1 MRAGFSSGSI
11 EWTSIEESV
20 GEGLSV
26 LRGRTRTGKV
36 GYASAMTNLLREVH
50 RGKKA
55 LEI

>member
-1 MRAGFSSGSI
+1 MRINEDDFVRKYMRAGFSSGSI

-36 GYASAMTNLLREVH
+36 G
-50 RGKKA
+50 
-55 LEI
+55 